1 MAELLKA
8 VLSETSNS
16 QQCKVYTVETGF
28 VTSASINNIT
38 QDLYVNLQSDTLF
51 LCQSFGVTLGYLVG
65 AGSNQFR
72 AKMPMVTPVFA
83 TITDTATR
91 QKFFS
96 GSAGSQTTIPAS
108 CYNPSINDRTD
119 VNQYYMFADSGQ
131 IQVSLNANLTG
142 LGATTVNIGIAFY
155 GVEYRFNSMPSTAQ
169 LKALALT
176 YNPPAKD
183 QARAMSLDPLLGVM
197 GKTGTATISANPS
210 QTRAR
215 IAAIQAE
222 LNKVTAGPQNI
233 QTANY
238 ARYLTGQITQLKASI
253 QAANATVNS
262 TS

>member
-1 MAELLKA
+1 MGELLKA

-28 VTSASINNIT
+28 VPAPSISNIT

-51 LCQSFGVTLGYLVG
+51 LCQSFGVTNGHLVG
-65 AGSNQFR
+65 TNQFR
-72 AKMPMVTPVFA
+72 DTLPKMKGAWV

-96 GSAGSQTTIPAS
+96 GSAGQQTTIPTS
-108 CYNPSINDRTD
+108 CFSPSINNRTD
-119 VNQYYMFADSGQ
+119 ANQYYLFPDSGQ
-131 IQVSLNANLTG
+131 IQVSLNADLTG
-142 LGATTVNIGIAFY
+142 ISTTVNIGIAFY
-155 GVEYRFNSMPSTAQ
+155 GVEYRFNSMPSAAQ

-176 YNPPAKD
+176 YNPPVKD
-183 QARAMSLDPLLGVM
+183 QARAMSLNPLLGVM
-197 GKTGTATISANPS
+197 GKTGSPTISANPA
-210 QTRAR
+210 QTQAR

-222 LNKVTAGPQNI
+222 LNKVAAGPQNI

-238 ARYLTGQITQLKASI
+238 ARYLTSQITQLKASI

-262 TS
+262 TSS